1 MVLNVPFIT
10 TYFIKVKK
18 AEDRERLADK
28 EDSEHIQRILDI
40 VEDVREEVAAVHSK

>member
-1 MVLNVPFIT
+1 M
-10 TYFIKVKK
+10 KVKK

-40 VEDVREEVAAVHSK
+40 VEDVREEVAAVHIDSHGDAPVL